1 MDIHHYIHYKDEHTK
16 VMLEKIFKTV
26 INNNHLIKKIM
37 STQAEVAAQLTA
49 LSTQLDKALA
59 EIQAEIQKLTDAVA
73 AAGNSTPEVDA
84 ALGALSAKVQALDDL
99 NADPSTGG
107 TDGTTEPTP

>member
-1 MDIHHYIHYKDEHTK
+1 MASQSEI
-16 VMLEKIFKTV
+16 
-26 INNNHLIKKIM
+26 
-37 STQAEVAAQLTA
+37 AAQLTA

-73 AAGNSTPEVDA
+73 AAGASSPEVDA
-84 ALGALSAKVQALDDL
+84 ALQTLKDKVQALDDL

-107 TDGTTEPTP
+107 ETGTEPPVA

>member
-1 MDIHHYIHYKDEHTK
+1 MEIHHYIHYKDEHTK
-16 VMLEKIFKTV
+16 VMLEKIFETV
-26 INNNHLIKKIM
+26 INNNQKLNKIM

-73 AAGNSTPEVDA
+73 AAGASTPEVDA
-84 ALGALSAKVQALDDL
+84 ALDALKAKVQALDDL

-107 TDGTTEPTP
+107 ETGTTPP